1 MGIEIG
7 KLVKK
12 KKKTSL
18 ENYKKVTATASGIP
32 VNVEHLILG
41 GRGVGGLGLEADV

>member
-12 KKKTSL
+12 KCL

-41 GRGVGGLGLEADV
+41 GRGVGGLGVEADV